1 MSIIREEGGFE
12 KLMRCPTFTS
22 EILFK
27 RKMRDDEKRL
37 DVASFLFAFLLRCLM
52 LPTAEQP
59 RSVTDSR
66 KGGRDSS
73 FIVDHLG
80 VRTCRKTSSKSQRPV
95 IREVR
100 YFPVY
105 DWIQIRC
112 VKTGRA

>member
-12 KLMRCPTFTS
+12 KLMRCSTFTS

-66 KGGRDSS
+66 KGEGIRHSS
-73 FIVDHLG
+73 
-80 VRTCRKTSSKSQRPV
+80 
-95 IREVR
+95 
-100 YFPVY
+100 
-105 DWIQIRC
+105 
-112 VKTGRA
+112 